1 MDICTLLCQFR
12 PGFKTGINL
21 ICLIGL
27 VSILAPL
34 NRLTFQV
41 LLNVVVAILMVQL
54 NVANEELLLESLRD
68 QSQRLADLSANAD
81 ETALL
86 EELGLD
92 QERKMENFKSD
103 IMQKKAARDKEAA
116 DELARNRQ
124 IEKMTQAK
132 KKKEKAEKKKQAEL
146 EKNKAK
152 GDVGED
158 GLEKVSLGA
167 KVAKGAKGSGST
179 SSSTKGSAKIHPSS

>member
-1 MDICTLLCQFR
+1 MDICALLCQFR